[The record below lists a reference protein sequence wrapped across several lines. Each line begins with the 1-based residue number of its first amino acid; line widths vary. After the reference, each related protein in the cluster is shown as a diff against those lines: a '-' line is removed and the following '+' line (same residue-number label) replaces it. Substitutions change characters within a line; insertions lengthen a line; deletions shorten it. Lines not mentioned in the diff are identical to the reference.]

1 MTQFMADVPLQLWE
15 KLRLI
20 WIEVEGTNQCIGD
33 CDDQLLPFLLAQKL
47 SYVSSVSAAAGM
59 VESSQ
64 GYLPSAE
71 LLDFS
76 LSWCSSGKRLNGK
89 KVMGTFPV
97 PHFITA
103 GSFSASLNM
112 LNRMKHELTETAVK
126 SDLT

>member
-1 MTQFMADVPLQLWE
+1 M
-15 KLRLI
+15 
-20 WIEVEGTNQCIGD
+20 
-33 CDDQLLPFLLAQKL
+33 
-47 SYVSSVSAAAGM
+47 SSVSAAAGM

-64 GYLPSAE
+64 GYPPSAQI
-71 LLDFS
+71 LDFS

-103 GSFSASLNM
+103 GSFSASPNM
-112 LNRMKHELTETAVK
+112 LNRMKHERTETAVK